1 MPLYEQKLT
10 YFDENKLHNDLLA
23 YKREYEPV
31 NNYLHFAL
39 IALFFAYKYLAFTQS
54 RTLRSG

>member
-1 MPLYEQKLT
+1 MSKKLT

-23 YKREYEPV
+23 YKREYEAV

-39 IALFFAYKYLAFTQS
+39 IALFFVYKYLAFPQS